1 MNLWDETIEILKDN
15 GSRWEDVKF
24 ITSSDF
30 RITKDNFEEV
40 ATQTNY
46 NNGYGEQYIDYN
58 LQLHG
63 DNFVVIR
70 VEYDGFEE
78 WKYISTK
85 VSEDLKVKTVSK
97 LTKWFIKKIFNIME
111 KYHEE

>member
-1 MNLWDETIEILKDN
+1 MNLWYETIEILKDN

-24 ITSSDF
+24 ITGSDF
-30 RITKDNFEEV
+30 RITKDNFEDV

-46 NNGYGEQYIDYN
+46 DNGYGEQYIDSN

-85 VSEDLKVKTVSK
+85 ISEDLKIKTVTK
-97 LTKWFIKKIFNIME
+97 LTK
-111 KYHEE
+111 